1 MTPSQCNSVKNQ
13 TAAKIF
19 VAQHLRNC
27 YVHERFTSPLK
38 GISDMNSLTLDIPD
52 NLASETE
59 AFVTGGVFGSQKEVV
74 IAALADF
81 MRHYRP
87 VLMDQFAREDIQWAK
102 TLKTHTCEA

>member
-1 MTPSQCNSVKNQ
+1 
-13 TAAKIF
+13 
-19 VAQHLRNC
+19 
-27 YVHERFTSPLK
+27 
-38 GISDMNSLTLDIPD
+38 MNSLTLDIPD

-59 AFVTGGVFGSQKEVV
+59 AFVSGGVFGSQKEVV

-102 TLKTHTCEA
+102 QLKKAPCKA